1 MKWSMA
7 WFYLSWNSKVATIA
21 MHVENTRIHKKTTTA
36 ISIAKTYGSKVAP
49 YLDALD
55 ISIFQ

>member
-1 MKWSMA
+1 
-7 WFYLSWNSKVATIA
+7 

-55 ISIFQ
+55 ISVFQ

>member
-1 MKWSMA
+1 
-7 WFYLSWNSKVATIA
+7 

-55 ISIFQ
+55 ISVFQQNKITWRTERIPWGLTRL